1 MNANLC
7 LGNGPDGRLGA
18 PALQFAGQRAYGR
31 SVTAPNKTP
40 RAQAFDILRPNNPTP
55 GARRWR
61 KAHLVI
67 LGVGLL
73 AVILLSIDE
82 LLPQHRVFLRAAIWC
97 VTLFFLV
104 EYVARLWVAPELPH
118 MADMSPS
125 AARLRWAGSIPGL
138 IGLLAIMPAIML
150 AGGYSI
156 AGTDAASVF
165 CILWI
170 LKLGLHAPAFGT
182 LARVISNER
191 APIASVLIVFAI
203 LLITAATG
211 AHIVEREGQPQQFG
225 SLPNAMWWSVVTL
238 TTTGYGDV
246 VPLTPMG
253 RIIGS
258 LLMISGI
265 AVLALM
271 TGVLATGFA
280 QEERRREYLRVWD
293 QVTRVPIFASLGVV
307 TLSEIVG
314 KLRTRYYPARVLVLR
329 RGDPGDSMFFIC
341 DGEVEVRLPTGG
353 TVRLG
358 DGAFFGEMSLLNRQ
372 PRAASIVT
380 TAPTTLLVLYA
391 SDFYEIA
398 SHIPALA
405 EAVENEAR
413 RRHEENLGR
422 HPGDSSPGATKS

>member
-1 MNANLC
+1 M
-7 LGNGPDGRLGA
+7 
-18 PALQFAGQRAYGR
+18 QFAGQPAYGC
-31 SVTAPNKTP
+31 SVTAADKTL
-40 RAQAFDILRPNNPTP
+40 RAQMFDILRPNDPTP

-61 KAHLVI
+61 TAHLVVLSI
-67 LGVGLL
+67 GLL

-82 LLPQHRVFLRAAIWC
+82 MLSPHRIILRGAIWS
-97 VTLFFLV
+97 VTFFFLV
-104 EYVARLWVAPELPH
+104 EYVIRLWVAPEIQQ
-118 MADMSPS
+118 MADMPPLR
-125 AARLRWAGSIPGL
+125 ARLRWAMSLPGL
-138 IGLLAIMPAIML
+138 IGLLAIMPAVML

-156 AGTDAASVF
+156 IVADAASIF

-170 LKLGLHAPAFGT
+170 MKLGLHAPAFGT
-182 LARVISNER
+182 LARVLSNER

-203 LLITAATG
+203 LLMSAATG
-211 AHIVEREGQPQQFG
+211 AHILEGAGQPQAFG
-225 SLPNAMWWSVVTL
+225 SLPNAMWWAVVTL

-246 VPLTPMG
+246 VPVTPGG

-293 QVTRVPIFASLGVV
+293 QVVRVPIFASLGVV
-307 TLSEIVG
+307 TLSELVG
-314 KLRTRYYPARVLVLR
+314 KLRTRYYPAGVTVLR
-329 RGDPGDSMFFIC
+329 RGDPGDSMFFIST
-341 DGEVEVRLPTGG
+341 GEVEVRLPTGG
-353 TVRLG
+353 TVRLT

-372 PRAASIVT
+372 PRAASIAT
-380 TAPTTLLVLYA
+380 SKPTTLLVLYA

-405 EAVENEAR
+405 EAVENEAKR
-413 RRHEENLGR
+413 RRAENLERQSG
-422 HPGDSSPGATKS
+422 GSSAGGVKA

>member
-1 MNANLC
+1 MFEL
-7 LGNGPDGRLGA
+7 
-18 PALQFAGQRAYGR
+18 
-31 SVTAPNKTP
+31 
-40 RAQAFDILRPNNPTP
+40 LRPNDPMP
-55 GARRWR
+55 AARRWR
-61 KAHLVI
+61 KAHLLV
-67 LGVGLL
+67 LGIGLL

-82 LLPQHRVFLRAAIWC
+82 LSTSQRVLLRGAIWC
-97 VTLFFLV
+97 VTFFFLV
-104 EYVARLWVAPELPH
+104 EYLARLWVAPELPH
-118 MADMSPS
+118 WADTTPLT
-125 AARLRWAGSIPGL
+125 ARLRWAASVPGL
-138 IGLLAIMPAIML
+138 IGLLAVMPAIML

-156 AGTDAASVF
+156 AGTDAASIF

-191 APIASVLIVFAI
+191 APITSVLIVFAI
-203 LLITAATG
+203 LLMSAATG
-211 AHIVEREGQPQQFG
+211 AHIVERDGQPQQFG
-225 SLPNAMWWSVVTL
+225 TLPNAMWWAVVTL

-246 VPLTPMG
+246 VPLTPIG

-293 QVTRVPIFASLGVV
+293 QVSRVPIFASLGVV

-314 KLRTRYYPARVLVLR
+314 KLRTRYYPARVTVLR
-329 RGDPGDSMFFIC
+329 RGDPGDSMFFISN
-341 DGEVEVRLPTGG
+341 GEVEVRLPTGG

-372 PRAASIVT
+372 PRAATIAT
-380 TAPTTLLVLYA
+380 TTPTTLLVLYA

-405 EAVENEAR
+405 EAVESEAR
-413 RRHEENLGR
+413 RRREENLERQSG
-422 HPGDSSPGATKS
+422 SSSHGEGKP

>member
-1 MNANLC
+1 M
-7 LGNGPDGRLGA
+7 
-18 PALQFAGQRAYGR
+18 
-31 SVTAPNKTP
+31 
-40 RAQAFDILRPNNPTP
+40 
-55 GARRWR
+55 
-61 KAHLVI
+61 
-67 LGVGLL
+67 
-73 AVILLSIDE
+73 
-82 LLPQHRVFLRAAIWC
+82 
-97 VTLFFLV
+97 
-104 EYVARLWVAPELPH
+104 APELPH
-118 MADMSPS
+118 MADMSP
-125 AARLRWAGSIPGL
+125 ATARLRWAGSIPGL

-211 AHIVEREGQPQQFG
+211 AHIVERDGQPQQFG

-422 HPGDSSPGATKS
+422 HPGDSSPGATKP

>member
-1 MNANLC
+1 M
-7 LGNGPDGRLGA
+7 
-18 PALQFAGQRAYGR
+18 
-31 SVTAPNKTP
+31 TAKEKTL
-40 RAQAFDILRPNNPTP
+40 RAQLFELLRPNDPQP

-61 KAHLVI
+61 TAHLVI
-67 LGVGLL
+67 LAIGLL
-73 AVILLSIDE
+73 AVILLSVDE
-82 LLPQHRVFLRAAIWC
+82 LSPPHRVVLRGAIWG
-97 VTLFFLV
+97 VTTFFLV
-104 EYVARLWVAPELPH
+104 EYLARLWVAPELPH
-118 MADMSPS
+118 MADMSPL
-125 AARLRWAGSIPGL
+125 AARLRWACSVPGL
-138 IGLLAIMPAIML
+138 IGLLAITPAILL

-156 AGTDAASVF
+156 AGTDAASIF

-203 LLITAATG
+203 LLMSAATG
-211 AHIVEREGQPQQFG
+211 AHIAERAGQPQQFG

-246 VPLTPMG
+246 VPLTPAG

-293 QVTRVPIFASLGVV
+293 QVTRVPIFASLGTV

-314 KLRTRYYPARVLVLR
+314 KLRTRYYPARVTVLR
-329 RGDPGDSMFFIC
+329 RGDPGDSMFFISN
-341 DGEVEVRLPTGG
+341 GEVEVRLPTGG

-372 PRAASIVT
+372 PRAATIAT
-380 TAPTTLLVLYA
+380 TIPTTLLVLYA

-413 RRHEENLGR
+413 RRREENLERQSGR
-422 HPGDSSPGATKS
+422 AKS

>member
-1 MNANLC
+1 MQTSVA
-7 LGNGPDGRLGA
+7 GGWSEGRPGA
-18 PALQFAGQRAYGR
+18 AALQFAGQPAYGR
-31 SVTAPNKTP
+31 SVTAKEMTL
-40 RAQAFDILRPNNPTP
+40 RAQVYELLRPNDPLP

-61 KAHLVI
+61 KAHLLI
-67 LGVGLL
+67 LAIGLL
-73 AVILLSIDE
+73 AVILLSVDE
-82 LLPQHRVFLRAAIWC
+82 LPPPHRVVLRGAIWG

-118 MADMSPS
+118 MADLSPLV
-125 AARLRWAGSIPGL
+125 ARLRWACSVPGL

-203 LLITAATG
+203 LLMSAATG
-211 AHIVEREGQPQQFG
+211 AHIAERDGQPQQFG

-246 VPLTPMG
+246 VPVTPAG

-293 QVTRVPIFASLGVV
+293 QVTRVPIFASLGTV

-314 KLRTRYYPARVLVLR
+314 KLRTRYYPARVTVLR
-329 RGDPGDSMFFIC
+329 RGDPGDSMFFISN
-341 DGEVEVRLPTGG
+341 GEVEVRLPTGG

-372 PRAASIVT
+372 PRAATIAT
-380 TAPTTLLVLYA
+380 TTPTTLLVLYA

-413 RRHEENLGR
+413 RRREENLERQSG
-422 HPGDSSPGATKS
+422 GAKS

>member
-1 MNANLC
+1 MYDL
-7 LGNGPDGRLGA
+7 
-18 PALQFAGQRAYGR
+18 
-31 SVTAPNKTP
+31 
-40 RAQAFDILRPNNPTP
+40 LRPNDPMS

-61 KAHLVI
+61 KAHLVV
-67 LGVGLL
+67 LGIGLL

-82 LLPQHRVFLRAAIWC
+82 MPASQRVFLRAAIWG
-97 VTLFFLV
+97 VTFFFLV

-118 MADMSPS
+118 MADMSPLV
-125 AARLRWAGSIPGL
+125 ARLRWAGSLPGL
-138 IGLLAIMPAIML
+138 IGLLAIMPAILL

-156 AGTDAASVF
+156 AGTDAASIF

-170 LKLGLHAPAFGT
+170 MKLGLHAPAFGT

-203 LLITAATG
+203 LLMSAATG
-211 AHIVEREGQPQQFG
+211 AHIVERDGQPQQFG
-225 SLPNAMWWSVVTL
+225 SLPNAMWWAVVTL

-246 VPLTPMG
+246 VPLTAMG

-314 KLRTRYYPARVLVLR
+314 KLRTRYYPARVTVLR
-329 RGDPGDSMFFIC
+329 RGDPGDSMFFISS
-341 DGEVEVRLPTGG
+341 GEVEVRLPTGG

-372 PRAASIVT
+372 PRAATIAT
-380 TAPTTLLVLYA
+380 TTPTTLLVLYA

-405 EAVENEAR
+405 EAVEIEAR
-413 RRHEENLGR
+413 RRREENLER
-422 HPGDSSPGATKS
+422 QSENSSHGGEKP

>member
-1 MNANLC
+1 VQTSV
-7 LGNGPDGRLGA
+7 LGRWLDGRPGA
-18 PALQFAGQRAYGR
+18 VALQFAGQPAYGR
-31 SVTAPNKTP
+31 TVTVKEKTL
-40 RAQAFDILRPNNPTP
+40 RAQLFELLRPNDPMA

-61 KAHLVI
+61 TAHLVV

-82 LLPQHRVFLRAAIWC
+82 MPPAQRGVLRGAIWC
-97 VTLFFLV
+97 VTLIFLV
-104 EYVARLWVAPELPH
+104 EYLARLWVAPELPH
-118 MADMSPS
+118 MADTAPLT
-125 AARLRWAGSIPGL
+125 ARLRWAASVPGL

-191 APIASVLIVFAI
+191 APITSVLIVFAI
-203 LLITAATG
+203 LLMSAATG
-211 AHIVEREGQPQQFG
+211 AHIVERDGQPQQFG
-225 SLPNAMWWSVVTL
+225 TLPNAMWWAVVTL

-246 VPLTPMG
+246 VPLTAMG

-293 QVTRVPIFASLGVV
+293 QVSRVPIFASLGVV

-314 KLRTRYYPARVLVLR
+314 KLRTRYYPARVTVLR
-329 RGDPGDSMFFIC
+329 RGDPGDSMFFISN
-341 DGEVEVRLPTGG
+341 GEVEVRLPTGG

-372 PRAASIVT
+372 PRAATIAT
-380 TAPTTLLVLYA
+380 TTPTTLLVLYA

-413 RRHEENLGR
+413 RRREENLERQSG
-422 HPGDSSPGATKS
+422 SSSQGGEKP